1 MKKAGKVVQAAG
13 HMIIKKRED
22 GGMNK
27 EKEKSIPEEAEKIAA
42 AFVKIMERRCD
53 ENITKYHLE
62 RIRNNK
68 TV

>member
-1 MKKAGKVVQAAG
+1 
-13 HMIIKKRED
+13 MIIKKRED